1 MDLHY
6 GNISVENL
14 KYLDMDNVFTKEF
27 NNLSLIPY
35 PNFIDSC
42 EELNTIQQIQNN
54 TKSKKNYASIMDF
67 CDQWDSD
74 LMGATKYWLNKL
86 EIPNND
92 EYIEYLANINEELG
106 GLIMKLKNHYNR
118 ARPYQ
123 YAFYSNK
130 NDFHP
135 NESLSGNSP
144 AYPSGHASQSYFL
157 LSIVANHY
165 EDKKDELMTLAKR
178 IADSRVIL
186 GIHFPSDNDFGV
198 MIAKELMSLDN
209 IKQEFF

>member
-1 MDLHY
+1 
-6 GNISVENL
+6 
-14 KYLDMDNVFTKEF
+14 MDNVFTKEF

-54 TKSKKNYASIMDF
+54 TKSKQNYASIMDF